1 MADFYTYRSEV
12 AGKRRKRKLFL
23 ALIVLLALLC
33 AGAGFY
39 WFRDNGTPAPQEA
52 DSAAAQPTATA
63 ESTMAPTAAPTQQ
76 PIAEPQRLVQSV
88 DTAVWDKSESVAQ
101 TIDTEFLNTDHR
113 MVAVPMLGTVTKDY
127 FNTVTF
133 AGDSIASGLGI
144 YDTGY
149 HNAHYATYV
158 SAGVQTFVNN
168 VSVKNAVT
176 GATETPMET
185 IAASQPDYLYILVGT
200 NNLVVQGS
208 EDSFIAYYE
217 RLIDM
222 LREQL
227 NPGVILYIQAIPGV
241 QETVVASKPG
251 LDNQRIATVNDL
263 LANMALRKGCY
274 YVNIREALTN
284 TADGSQIDD
293 YATKDGVHFNAAGYH
308 AWAEYLATHT
318 VWNRRSVYSGENP
331 YYIYGAKRSILYK
344 SPAGCKKHP
353 AGEFFV
359 QLYEKH
365 LDICRTCTKR
375 TGNIRKF

>member
-1 MADFYTYRSEV
+1 MADFYTYRNEV
-12 AGKRRKRKLFL
+12 AGKRRKRRMFL
-23 ALIVLLALLC
+23 VLIVVLALLC
-33 AGAGFY
+33 AGVGFF
-39 WFRDNGTPAPQEA
+39 WFSKNGGTAPVAATPESAAPQE
-52 DSAAAQPTATA
+52 
-63 ESTMAPTAAPTQQ
+63 TAAPTA
-76 PIAEPQRLVQSV
+76 PPATAEPENIAEPQRIVQAV
-88 DTAVWDKSESVAQ
+88 DTAAWDKSEAVAQ
-101 TIDTEFLNTDHR
+101 TIDADYLNTDHR

-127 FNTVTF
+127 FSTVTF

-144 YDTGY
+144 YSTGY
-149 HNAHYATYV
+149 DNAHYATYV

-185 IAASQPDYLYILVGT
+185 IVASQPDYLYILVGT

-227 NPGVILYIQAIPGV
+227 DPGVKFYIQAIPGV
-241 QETVVASKPG
+241 QEDVVNSKPG
-251 LDNQRIATVNDL
+251 LDNARIATASDL

-274 YVNIREALTN
+274 YINIREALTN
-284 TADGSQIDD
+284 TSDGSQIDD

-331 YYIYGAKRSILYK
+331 YYIYG
-344 SPAGCKKHP
+344 
-353 AGEFFV
+353 
-359 QLYEKH
+359 
-365 LDICRTCTKR
+365 T
-375 TGNIRKF
+375 

>member
-1 MADFYTYRSEV
+1 MADFYTYRNEV
-12 AGKRRKRKLFL
+12 AGKRRKRRMFL
-23 ALIVLLALLC
+23 VLIVILAVLC
-33 AGAGFY
+33 AAVGLF
-39 WFRDNGTPAPQEA
+39 WFARGENASRQEESTSTAETAPTAE
-52 DSAAAQPTATA
+52 PTAT
-63 ESTMAPTAAPTQQ
+63 PTPAQETV
-76 PIAEPQRLVQSV
+76 AEPQRILPAV
-88 DTAVWDKSESVAQ
+88 DTATWDKSEAVEA
-101 TIDTEFLNTDHR
+101 TIDTEYLNTDHR
-113 MVAVPMLGTVTKDY
+113 MVAVPMLGTVTSSY
-127 FNTVTF
+127 FDTVTF

-185 IAASQPDYLYILVGT
+185 IVASQPDYLYILVGT

-208 EDSFIAYYE
+208 EDSYIAYYE

-227 NPGVILYIQAIPGV
+227 NPGVTIYIQSIPGV
-241 QETVVASKPG
+241 QEDVVASKPG
-251 LDNQRIATVNDL
+251 LDNTRIATVNDL

-274 YVNIREALTN
+274 FLNIREVLTN
-284 TADGSQIDD
+284 PADGSQIDE

-331 YYIYGAKRSILYK
+331 YYIYGA
-344 SPAGCKKHP
+344 
-353 AGEFFV
+353 
-359 QLYEKH
+359 
-365 LDICRTCTKR
+365 
-375 TGNIRKF
+375 

>member
-1 MADFYTYRSEV
+1 MADFYTYRNEV
-12 AGKRRKRKLFL
+12 AGRRRKRRLFL
-23 ALIVLLALLC
+23 ILIVVLAALC
-33 AGAGFY
+33 IGVGYF
-39 WFRDNGTPAPQEA
+39 WFTRQSAPAQTSPAESATPEQAA
-52 DSAAAQPTATA
+52 SAAVPT
-63 ESTMAPTAAPTQQ
+63 EAPSAAPAD
-76 PIAEPQRLVQSV
+76 IAEPQRILPGV
-88 DTAVWDKSESVAQ
+88 DTAAWDKSEAVAA
-101 TIDTEFLNTDHR
+101 TIDTEYRNTDHR
-113 MVAVPMLGTVTKDY
+113 MVAVPMLGTVTNDY

-176 GATETPMET
+176 GANETPMET

-227 NPGVILYIQAIPGV
+227 NPGVTIYIQSIPGV
-241 QETVVASKPG
+241 QEDVVASKPG
-251 LDNQRIATVNDL
+251 LDNTRIATLNDL

-274 YVNIREALTN
+274 YINIREALTN
-284 TADGSQIDD
+284 PADGSQIDD

-331 YYIYGAKRSILYK
+331 YYIYG
-344 SPAGCKKHP
+344 
-353 AGEFFV
+353 
-359 QLYEKH
+359 
-365 LDICRTCTKR
+365 T
-375 TGNIRKF
+375 

>member
-1 MADFYTYRSEV
+1 MAD
-12 AGKRRKRKLFL
+12 
-23 ALIVLLALLC
+23 
-33 AGAGFY
+33 
-39 WFRDNGTPAPQEA
+39 
-52 DSAAAQPTATA
+52 
-63 ESTMAPTAAPTQQ
+63 
-76 PIAEPQRLVQSV
+76 EPQRILPNV
-88 DTAVWDKSESVAQ
+88 DTAAWDKSEAVPA
-101 TIDTEFLNTDHR
+101 TIDTEYLNTDHR
-113 MVAVPMLGTVTKDY
+113 MVAVPMLGTVTNSY
-127 FNTVTF
+127 FDTVTF

-208 EDSFIAYYE
+208 EESFIAYYE

-227 NPGVILYIQAIPGV
+227 NPGVIIYIQAIPGV
-241 QETVVASKPG
+241 QEDVVDSKPG
-251 LDNQRIATVNDL
+251 LDNTRIATANDL

-274 YVNIREALTN
+274 YINIREALTN
-284 TADGSQIDD
+284 PADGSQIDD
-293 YATKDGVHFNAAGYH
+293 YATKDGVHFNAAGYR

-331 YYIYGAKRSILYK
+331 YYIYGA
-344 SPAGCKKHP
+344 
-353 AGEFFV
+353 
-359 QLYEKH
+359 
-365 LDICRTCTKR
+365 
-375 TGNIRKF
+375 

>member
-133 AGDSIASGLGI
+133 AGDSIAAGLGI

-176 GATETPMET
+176 GANETPMET

-227 NPGVILYIQAIPGV
+227 NPGVTIYIQSIPGV
-241 QETVVASKPG
+241 QEDVVASKPG
-251 LDNQRIATVNDL
+251 LDNTRIATVNDL

-274 YVNIREALTN
+274 YINIREALTN
-284 TADGSQIDD
+284 QPDRRLRHEGRRPLQCGGLPCLGRISGHPHGLEPPQRLQRREPVLHLRDLKIISGLHKSPAKCKKHLAGDFFCTFVR
-293 YATKDGVHFNAAGYH
+293 KNARFMS
-308 AWAEYLATHT
+308 
-318 VWNRRSVYSGENP
+318 N
-331 YYIYGAKRSILYK
+331 LYK
-344 SPAGCKKHP
+344 SG
-353 AGEFFV
+353 
-359 QLYEKH
+359 
-365 LDICRTCTKR
+365 R
-375 TGNIRKF
+375 

>member
-1 MADFYTYRSEV
+1 MADFYTYRNEV
-12 AGKRRKRKLFL
+12 ASKRRKRKMFL
-23 ALIVLLALLC
+23 VLIVILALLC
-33 AGAGFY
+33 AGAGFF
-39 WFRDNGTPAPQEA
+39 WFNGSHTTARSGASP
-52 DSAAAQPTATA
+52 ATA
-63 ESTMAPTAAPTQQ
+63 ETAAAPAEATAAPLFASAA
-76 PIAEPQRLVQSV
+76 PAEAEIPEPRRILQNV
-88 DTAVWDKSESVAQ
+88 DTAAWDTAAAVEA
-101 TIDTEFLNTDHR
+101 TIDTEYLNTDHR
-113 MVAVPMLGTVTKDY
+113 MVAVSMLGTVTKDY

-185 IAASQPDYLYILVGT
+185 IVASEPDCLYILVGT

-227 NPGVILYIQAIPGV
+227 NPGVTIYIQSIPGV
-241 QETVVASKPG
+241 QEDVVASKPG
-251 LDNQRIATVNDL
+251 LDNLRIATVNDL

-274 YVNIREALTN
+274 YINIREVLTN
-284 TADGSQIDD
+284 PADGSQIDD

-331 YYIYGAKRSILYK
+331 YYIYGA
-344 SPAGCKKHP
+344 
-353 AGEFFV
+353 
-359 QLYEKH
+359 
-365 LDICRTCTKR
+365 
-375 TGNIRKF
+375 

>member
-12 AGKRRKRKLFL
+12 AGRRRKRKMFL
-23 ALIVLLALLC
+23 ALIIILALLC
-33 AGAGFY
+33 AGAGFF
-39 WFRDNGTPAPQEA
+39 WFTRGETPAPQA
-52 DSAAAQPTATA
+52 SPATA
-63 ESTMAPTAAPTQQ
+63 ESAAAEPTAAVTPAPTAAPVQEVSI
-76 PIAEPQRLVQSV
+76 PEPQRIVQNV
-88 DTAVWDKSESVAQ
+88 DTAAWDKSEPVEA
-101 TIDTEFLNTDHR
+101 TIDTEYLNTDHR
-113 MVAVPMLGTVTKDY
+113 MVAVPMLGTVTRDY

-158 SAGVQTFVNN
+158 SAGVQTFVND

-185 IAASQPDYLYILVGT
+185 IFASQPDYLYILVGT

-227 NPGVILYIQAIPGV
+227 DPGVTIYIQSIPGV
-241 QETVVASKPG
+241 QETVVESKPG
-251 LDNQRIATVNDL
+251 LDNVRIATVNDL

-274 YVNIREALTN
+274 YINIREALTN
-284 TADGSQIDD
+284 PADGSQIDD
-293 YATKDGVHFNAAGYH
+293 YATKDGVHFNAAGYQ

-331 YYIYGAKRSILYK
+331 YYIYGA
-344 SPAGCKKHP
+344 
-353 AGEFFV
+353 
-359 QLYEKH
+359 
-365 LDICRTCTKR
+365 
-375 TGNIRKF
+375 